1 LWKIPPNLAKFSVQL
16 TYMRIAVFIKSTSF
30 HAGFGGLETQNLVLC
45 EGLVKAG
52 NEVTVFSPQRELKI
66 ENSDL
71 NGVKY
76 VFVEC
81 VNRTLFS
88 FINRE
93 SWLNKSYKSFL
104 ELHKVQ
110 PFNIVLSQSSAG
122 IGVIKRKKEVGVKV
136 VSVSHG
142 SILSEFKTR
151 ISDVSSVSDWVSI
164 VKDLVFVLTIFFGRQ
179 RDFILNSDKIIA
191 VSNFVKKAIIDE
203 TYVSEER
210 VKVIYNGIDPSSFSS
225 EYINRDNNCVSIL
238 YVGRVIKSKGIDII
252 LESLSKTKDVDF
264 FLNIVGDGNFTDTA
278 KKLAEKLGISQEV
291 KFHGKL
297 EFSEIVRLLYRSDI
311 FVMPTKR
318 VEGFPMTMVEA
329 MFSGIPI
336 IATKIGGVSEA
347 VWDEETGF
355 LVDTPNA
362 SDLLRMLEVLINDKK
377 LREEFGRNALNRA
390 QNLFSAGKM
399 VEKYESVFREVLN
412 ENS

>member
-1 LWKIPPNLAKFSVQL
+1 MTPNLAEFSVQL
-16 TYMRIAVFIKSTSF
+16 TYMRIAVFIKSTTF

-45 EGLVKAG
+45 EDLVKAG
-52 NEVTVFSPQRELKI
+52 NDVTIFSPQRELKI
-66 ENSDL
+66 ENSNL

-76 VFVEC
+76 VFVNC

-88 FINRE
+88 SLNSE

-122 IGVIKRKKEVGVKV
+122 IGIIKRKKEVGVKV

-164 VKDLVFVLTIFFGRQ
+164 LKDLVFVLTIFFGRQ

-191 VSNFVKKAIIDE
+191 VSEFVKKIIIDE
-203 TYVSEER
+203 TYVPKEWVE
-210 VKVIYNGIDPSSFSS
+210 VIYNGINPLFYSS
-225 EYINRDNNCVSIL
+225 EYMKRENDFVNIL

-252 LESLSKTKDVDF
+252 LESLSKFKNVDF
-264 FLNIVGDGNFTDTA
+264 FLNIVGDGSFTKNA
-278 KKLAEKLGISQEV
+278 KKLASKFGISQKV

-297 EFSEIVRLLYRSDI
+297 GQAEIIKLLYKNDI
-311 FVMPTKR
+311 FVMPTRR
-318 VEGFPMTMVEA
+318 VEGFPMTLVEA

-336 IATKIGGVSEA
+336 IATKIGGVPEA
-347 VWDEETGF
+347 VFDGETGF
-355 LVDTPNA
+355 LINNPTV
-362 SDLLRMLEVLINDKK
+362 SDFTAKLNMLINDKSQ
-377 LREEFGRNALNRA
+377 REVFGRNALNKA
-390 QNLFSAGKM
+390 QNIFSAGKM
-399 VEKYESVFREVLN
+399 VEKYTSVFKEVLN